1 MKLFFGKNVQKFC
14 VSFIEQNIGE
24 VKEQKVDKVASGCN
38 EDVNKD
44 ELVTN
49 EEKEK
54 EEKEEEEEEEEEE
67 KEEEKGEK
75 EKEEEEKK
83 KKQKIENKKRIEQGF
98 SKTFFLTLT

>member
-54 EEKEEEEEEEEEE
+54 EEKEEEEND
-67 KEEEKGEK
+67 KEGLITRCALLSISICNRSLEIQIKPPK
-75 EKEEEEKK
+75 
-83 KKQKIENKKRIEQGF
+83 
-98 SKTFFLTLT
+98 